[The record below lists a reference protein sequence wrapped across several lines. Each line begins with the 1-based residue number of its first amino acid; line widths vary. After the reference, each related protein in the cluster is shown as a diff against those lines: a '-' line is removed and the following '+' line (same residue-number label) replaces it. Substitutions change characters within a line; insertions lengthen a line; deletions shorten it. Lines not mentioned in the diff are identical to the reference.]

1 MVEIC
6 YKTNMQGKLEIK
18 FLLTGIFLFL
28 GIISW
33 SQEDIHIYGAVKE
46 METNHK
52 LESVLVQVTQDGKTF
67 DSYTTSGSSK
77 FEFDLPLGHLYEIN
91 FSKSDYVGKKIQINT
106 KYIPEEDQEGGFKLD
121 LDMSLFAYIEGFNE
135 AILDEPIGIAA
146 YDAERNSIEFDFDYT
161 RQIMNKVDAENI
173 RLQNLSAAEK
183 EKRNRFDDLMIQ
195 GSDDLTKEKYA
206 QAIGNYTAALNLF
219 PDEVE
224 AQEKLE
230 EAQGLLALQNKD
242 VELEAQYQAAIKDG
256 NDLINSRDYEASMT
270 KFLEAKSLK
279 PGEREP
285 KDKIRELEG
294 LIAEAENKKKFD
306 EFMVAGD
313 NAMSSEEY
321 QSAVDNFKLAREI
334 IFDDKEM
341 KKKLAEAQEKLDALL
356 SAEDAEEAQ
365 QKRYDDIIAKAGV
378 SFSGEDYDLC
388 ISQYNQALE
397 IFPSEEYPVEQIKLA
412 QKRIEELE
420 KEKLKNAEVNAGNEL
435 DAEYQNFIDKGNDLF
450 TSKELL
456 AAKEAY
462 ESALGVKPNEK
473 YPNQRIKRIDEL
485 LADLETEAKEA
496 LANADADTKEE
507 ERIAELERQK
517 QLKQATAEEEKRKL
531 EEELADKE
539 RFLAEE
545 RRKKEEVDDARRN
558 LSSNIDTEAE
568 RQAEEFYKQE
578 KLDAVKEKNSVTQQ
592 QKDAYTAWLKD
603 KGDSA
608 QDIAKDASA
617 DIEASKNSIKRMYAD
632 NENDHKDKREN
643 FDSGEKDNN
652 RKIQESEN
660 IAQDRRINASF
671 ELEGVKS
678 DNASDANEKNRQA
691 VLANKEKVDDS
702 KKELIKAENR
712 YEEKGLVLRK
722 DKQYAI
728 DRAKERLGGSD
739 YGGGNLR
746 QEAEKENNEVK
757 ADRAKFVKENT
768 YLQDERIMV
777 NSEKIDDQKRAE
789 ADKRSKTEDSRKG
802 NEDEVNVV
810 KEDIELFQDSK
821 QGNAALQRRI
831 DREAIFNVNVGQE
844 KEYDDYNSVQGTE
857 DLAEGVTERSF
868 EINQG
873 RKLVI
878 ERTVKLGNKIE
889 TYSKVIDK
897 NNTYYFKNNKSITKS
912 TWNRETL
919 SLAD

>member
-1 MVEIC
+1 
-6 YKTNMQGKLEIK
+6 MQGKPETK

-33 SQEDIHIYGAVKE
+33 SQEVIHIYGAVKE
-46 METNHK
+46 METSHK
-52 LESVLVQVTQDGKTF
+52 LESVLIQVTQDGKTF
-67 DSYTTSGSSK
+67 ESYTTSGSSK
-77 FEFDLPLGHLYEIN
+77 YELDLPLGHLYEIN
-91 FSKSDYVGKKIQINT
+91 FSKTDYVGKKIQINT
-106 KYIPEEDQEGGFKLD
+106 KYIPEEDQEGGFKLE
-121 LDMSLFAYIEGFNE
+121 LDMSLFVYIDGFNE
-135 AILDEPIGIAA
+135 SILDEPIGIAA
-146 YDAERNSIEFDFDYT
+146 YEAERNSIEFDFDYT

-173 RLQNLSAAEK
+173 RLQKLNEAEK
-183 EKRNRFDDLMIQ
+183 EKRNRFDYLMIQ
-195 GSDDLTKEKYA
+195 GSDDLTKEKYT

-230 EAQGLLALQNKD
+230 EAQGLLVLHSKD
-242 VELEAQYQAAIKDG
+242 VELEAQYLAVIKDG
-256 NDLINSRDYEASMT
+256 NAFITAMDYEGAMT

-279 PGEREP
+279 PGEKEP

-306 EFMVAGD
+306 AFMVAGD
-313 NAMSSEEY
+313 NAISSKEY

-356 SAEDAEEAQ
+356 SLEDAEEAQ
-365 QKRYDDIIAKAGV
+365 QKRYDDIIAKAGA
-378 SFSGEDYDLC
+378 SFSGKYYDLC

-397 IFPSEEYPVEQIKLA
+397 IFPSEEYPVEQINLA

-420 KEKLKNAEVNAGNEL
+420 QEKLKNAEVNAGNEL
-435 DAEYQNFIDKGNDLF
+435 DAEYQNFIDKGNNLF
-450 TSKELL
+450 TSKELT
-456 AAKEAY
+456 AAKKAY
-462 ESALGVKPNEK
+462 ESALNVKPNEK

-485 LADLETEAKEA
+485 LADQETEAQEA
-496 LANADADTKEE
+496 LDNADAETKEKD
-507 ERIAELERQK
+507 RLAWLEREK
-517 QLKQATAEEEKRKL
+517 QLKEAAADEEKRKL
-531 EEELADKE
+531 EKELVDKE
-539 RFLAEE
+539 RLLAEA
-545 RRKKEEVDDARRN
+545 RRKKEAVDDARRN
-558 LSSNIDTEAE
+558 LSINIDTEAE

-603 KGDSA
+603 KGANA
-608 QDIAKDASA
+608 QDIAKDAST
-617 DIEASKNSIKRMYAD
+617 DIQASKNSMKKMYAD
-632 NENDHKDKREN
+632 NENDQKDKREN

-652 RKIQESEN
+652 RNLQKSEN
-660 IAQDRRINASF
+660 IAQERRIDASF
-671 ELEGVKS
+671 DLEGFKS
-678 DNASDANEKNRQA
+678 DNVSNAIEKNRQA
-691 VLANKEKVDDS
+691 ILVNKEKVDDD
-702 KKELIKAENR
+702 KRELIKAENR
-712 YEEKGLVLRK
+712 YEETSEVLRK
-722 DKQYAI
+722 DNEYEV
-728 DRAKERLGGSD
+728 DRAKERLGESNNGQGS
-739 YGGGNLR
+739 LR
-746 QEAEKENNEVK
+746 QEAEKANNEVK
-757 ADRAKFVKENT
+757 ADRTKSVKENT
-768 YLQDERIMV
+768 YFQDERIMV
-777 NSEKIDDQKRAE
+777 NSEKINSQKRAE
-789 ADKRSKTEDSRKG
+789 ADKRSKTENSRKG
-802 NEDEVNVV
+802 NEDEVSAV
-810 KEDIELFQDSK
+810 KEDINLFQDSK

-831 DREAIFNVNVGQE
+831 DREAIFNVKIGQE